1 MRQFHASPCHYS
13 AVNKTFYFLTDSAT
27 PETPEAFDQN
37 LKLLTSQLRTWIYDN
52 HCDLTIDL
60 RVIAFVILFLSTFT
74 LMWQDFLWQDL
85 KDIWTS
91 RICSAGLTAQ
101 HLLLREWILSG
112 FQKNCR
118 FINFWQL
125 FENSTS
131 FDVKLDATQG
141 YRYHSEQK
149 SNIVIAVSEH
159 WNIFLLLPEFELNWH
174 SCATSALVYGLAWPP
189 VSISAREA
197 SSYIISTLHFKL
209 SQLH

>member
-1 MRQFHASPCHYS
+1 MRQFHAYPCHHS

-27 PETPEAFDQN
+27 PETFEAFDQN

-125 FENSTS
+125 FENSTFFGEKLYTGDQTSPFS
-131 FDVKLDATQG
+131 FSMSWQYIYNFLP
-141 YRYHSEQK
+141 YFF
-149 SNIVIAVSEH
+149 SNILPNYLLYFLASFFAKYLA
-159 WNIFLLLPEFELNWH
+159 IF
-174 SCATSALVYGLAWPP
+174 SC
-189 VSISAREA
+189 
-197 SSYIISTLHFKL
+197 
-209 SQLH
+209 